1 VRLEAI
7 KHLLWDVDREAL
19 DPVKLNK
26 FIIERVLKF
35 GTPKEIV
42 WLLRSYEEADIIKVI
57 RSSRNLDRKTATF
70 WSVHYDIPL
79 DEIRCLQTPLIIS
92 CCY

>member
-1 VRLEAI
+1 MRLEAI

-19 DPVKLNK
+19 DPVKHKK